1 MLRIISSD
9 ENKPAAYLHAERQS
23 KRLMKQFVPI
33 AVTVLF
39 LSFNSF
45 GQIPSDQNLS
55 IEINNLS
62 ETNFSGIVSN
72 TRPDVQCE
80 FQYKQGRTNWI
91 SLGFVI
97 GSETTNWTAF
107 NFRTTNAIDVKR
119 VRIRSWQD
127 DGSGLPLWWQLKY
140 FGGIGVDPYGNP
152 MDDGFNNLQK
162 FQAGMD
168 PFKWY
173 QPREPEGHLTFRQGK
188 DIQHENAVLSWMN
201 NNGYSGPP
209 PDFFVIER
217 ANRTL
222 RPITNNW
229 PPRTFIVNGRM
240 VTNRP
245 PPNFHPPYGFRPPYG
260 RPGQPPQDSFVTGP
274 FEVIASVP
282 GQPNVRDY
290 QYTDTNVDAFPG
302 PIYRIQAHYT
312 EPPPFA
318 KIHEAS
324 VEVVRKTI
332 LSVTSKQETN
342 GYTVTVLHPPFHVRY
357 LLLVRDINDKQWRAS
372 GYFVTSTNGNPMHL
386 HVDKKGM
393 MSVGQSPVTLP
404 ALKFLPDVVQPEFT
418 AGYGEDSDGDCLPDI
433 YEVLV
438 THTDP
443 ANEDTGDT
451 GVADGFKKM
460 TSDGL
465 CNLEKFLYRVDPL
478 QPIQP
483 PATVELIRPTGKEIW
498 EAMTPK
504 SDLKC
509 ELQIEV
515 RTNTAT
521 GYQPIEQVP
530 QLFGKIANF
539 REVNGRK
546 DSDVRISWRFSDD
559 FLNEHSNGGYPQEY
573 AAVQPLAEKVNI
585 ELFNEFKASLE
596 ANPPLSPVELSNRT
610 MEIMSSYRRGEM
622 DKGVTMVEM
631 MLLENFKPQDFY
643 GKVIDRDGK
652 PLKDVS
658 ANAEITLNDG
668 SYGET
673 NRKKYSTSTGSN
685 GLFEFTGLHGAS
697 LGVTISKPGYENEW
711 RNDAYKG
718 PDGGRSTPTDRTI
731 YRMWS
736 TNIHEALITGTKKFE
751 IVPDGRP
758 YFISLKNGVISE
770 QESGDLKVWVQYT
783 NQVVQGRLYDWSAGI
798 EVINGGLWEAP
809 RVYNGFVDLGYV
821 PMFTAPANGYVPS
834 FSYKAQIKGGQS
846 GEIGNRFFYL
856 LLNGGK
862 EYGKMGIDLYAPY
875 GRLHP
880 GLICIS
886 YAINPS
892 GSRILR

>member
-1 MLRIISSD
+1 
-9 ENKPAAYLHAERQS
+9 
-23 KRLMKQFVPI
+23 MKEFVTI
-33 AVTVLF
+33 GATVFF

-55 IEINNLS
+55 IKINNLS

-72 TRPDVQCE
+72 THPDVQYE
-80 FQYKQGRTNWI
+80 FQDKQNRTNWV
-91 SLGFVI
+91 SFGFVL
-97 GSETTNWTAF
+97 GSETTNLTAF
-107 NFRTTNAIDVKR
+107 NFRTTNAIDAKR
-119 VRIRSWQD
+119 IRIRSWED

-152 MDDGFNNLQK
+152 MGDGLNNLQK

-173 QPREPEGHLTFRQGK
+173 PPKDPQGHLVFREGQ
-188 DIQHENAVLSWMN
+188 DIQHENAVLTWMN
-201 NNGYSGPP
+201 NNGYNGPP
-209 PDFFVIER
+209 PDYFIIER

-222 RPITNNW
+222 RPPTNGW

-245 PPNFHPPYGFRPPYG
+245 PNFRPPYG
-260 RPGQPPQDSFVTGP
+260 RPGWPSQNSYDTGP
-274 FEVIASVP
+274 FEIIAQVP
-282 GQPNVRDY
+282 GQPNVREY
-290 QYTDTNVDAFPG
+290 QFTDTNVNAFPE

-312 EPPPFA
+312 EPAPFS

-324 VEVVRKTI
+324 SEIVRKTI
-332 LSVTSKQETN
+332 LPVTSKQETN
-342 GYTVTVLHPPFHVRY
+342 GYGLTILHSALHVRY
-357 LLLVRDINDKQWRAS
+357 LLLVRDKLNEQWRAS
-372 GYFVTSTNGNPMHL
+372 GYFVSGTNGNPLHL

-393 MSVGQSPVTLP
+393 MFDGQSPIALP
-404 ALKFLPDVVQPEFT
+404 VLKFLPDVVQPEFT

-443 ANEDTGDT
+443 ANDDTGDT
-451 GVADGFKKM
+451 GVADGFKAM

-465 CNLEKFLYRVDPL
+465 CNFEKFLYQVDPL
-478 QPIQP
+478 HPIQP
-483 PATVELIRPTGKEIW
+483 PTPIELTHPTGKEIW
-498 EAMTPK
+498 EAIQPK

-509 ELQIEV
+509 ETQIEV
-515 RTNTAT
+515 QTNAAT
-521 GYQPIEQVP
+521 GYQPVEQVP
-530 QLFGKIANF
+530 WMFGKILNYQD
-539 REVNGRK
+539 VNNRK
-546 DSDVRISWRFSDD
+546 ECDVRISWRFSED
-559 FLNEHSNGGYPQEY
+559 FLNEHANEGYPREY
-573 AAVQPLAEKVNI
+573 AAIKPLADKINI

-596 ANPPLSPVELSNRT
+596 KNPPLTPTELSNRT
-610 MEIMSSYRRGEM
+610 AEVMSSYRNGGM
-622 DKGVTMVEM
+622 DKGVAMVETI
-631 MLLENFKPQDFY
+631 LLKNYQPQDFY
-643 GKVIDRDGK
+643 GEVIDQDGK
-652 PLKDVS
+652 PLREVS

-668 SYGET
+668 SYGGV
-673 NRKKYSTSTGSN
+673 NSKKYSTVTDSN
-685 GLFEFTGLHGAS
+685 GLFEFVGLHGAG
-697 LGVTISKPGYENEW
+697 LGVSVSKPGFENEW

-718 PDGGRSTPTDRTI
+718 PDGGRSTPNDRTI

-736 TNIHEALITGTKKFE
+736 TNIHETLITGTKKFE
-751 IVPDGRP
+751 IVPDGKP
-758 YFISLKNGVISE
+758 HFINLTEGTISE
-770 QESGDLKVWVQYT
+770 HQGGDLKVWIQYT
-783 NQVVQGRLYDWSAGI
+783 NHVVQGQLYDWSAGI
-798 EVINGGLWEAP
+798 EVINGGLWETP

-834 FSYKAQIKGGQS
+834 FSFKEQIKGGQS

-862 EYGKMGIDLYAPY
+862 EYGKIGIDLIAPY